1 MDPLSFLFKVATHTA
16 GSRLREIQQN
26 KERAEAERRALWEKA
41 RREQAVA
48 EEKARE
54 DRDPVYRAAKNAERA
69 KAAAQRV
76 RDAARQEAE
85 AVAYARE
92 QKLRTVQRWMFWLSF
107 ASFIVMLC
115 STYTSSGANTEA
127 SAAPFLLS
135 WLIFSMLWLCL
146 CFVPKRFP

>member
-1 MDPLSFLFKVATHTA
+1 MDPLSFLFKVATHTV
-16 GSRLREIQQN
+16 GSRLREIQQD
-26 KERAEAERRALWEKA
+26 KERAEAKRLAVREKA
-41 RREQAVA
+41 RQEQIAA
-48 EEKARE
+48 QEKARE
-54 DRDPVYRAAKNAERA
+54 DRDPAYRAAKNAERA
-69 KAAAQRV
+69 RAAAPRV

-92 QKLRTVQRWMFWLSF
+92 QKLRAVQRWMFWLSF

-115 STYTSSGANTEA
+115 STYTSSGANAEA

-135 WLIFSMLWLCL
+135 WLSFGMLWLCL